1 MWRWTAIAVIA
12 FLLVDGY
19 VWKSRLLN
27 AGIGYGNQLALA
39 AGFS

>member
-1 MWRWTAIAVIA
+1 MWHWTAIAVIA

-19 VWKSRLLN
+19 VWKSSLLN
-27 AGIGYGNQLALA
+27 AGIGLGYQLALA